1 MEELRIGEELKIHIG
16 DKEYEIKLLPPT
28 PYDETVMGMEML
40 EVTKLND
47 EYQKIIEKGELDETE
62 RKRALEIAKKTSD
75 KIEKINLDMLEKIV
89 VGGDKSNFINA
100 VKKNG
105 LAVYVV
111 PRILNVVKKSA
122 LIQ

>member
-1 MEELRIGEELKIHIG
+1 MEELRIGEELKISIG

-28 PYDETVMGMEML
+28 PYDETVMGMEMM
-40 EVTKLND
+40 EITKMND
-47 EYQKIIEKGELDETE
+47 EYQQLIEKGNLTE
-62 RKRALEIAKKTSD
+62 EDKKRALEIARDTNNKM
-75 KIEKINLDMLEKIV
+75 EKINLDMLEKIV

-105 LAVYVV
+105 LAVYIV
-111 PRILNVVKKSA
+111 PKILNAVKKSV